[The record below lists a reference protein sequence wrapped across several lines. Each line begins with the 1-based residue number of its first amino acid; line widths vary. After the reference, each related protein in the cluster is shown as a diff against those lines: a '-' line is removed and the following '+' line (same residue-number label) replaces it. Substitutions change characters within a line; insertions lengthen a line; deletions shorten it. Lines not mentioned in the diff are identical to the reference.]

1 MSANNHWCNW
11 LYGLWLRFW
20 LYRFWALFRMKKG
33 VNELDWRVLSYLY
46 FLHSLNFWESIH
58 VWERSKD
65 SDKDIANATTMVN
78 CAVIVNDTSC
88 RSVLMCT
95 FMIDKDFI
103 TTGDSIF
110 DKIVGSGY
118 DLGLDRNN
126 FH

>member
-1 MSANNHWCNW
+1 
-11 LYGLWLRFW
+11 
-20 LYRFWALFRMKKG
+20 MKKG

-95 FMIDKDFI
+95 FMIDKDLI